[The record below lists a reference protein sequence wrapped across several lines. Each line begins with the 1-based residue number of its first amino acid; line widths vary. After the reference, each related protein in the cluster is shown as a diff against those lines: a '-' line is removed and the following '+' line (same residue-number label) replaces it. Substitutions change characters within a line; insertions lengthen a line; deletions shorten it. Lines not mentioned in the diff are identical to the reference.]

1 MAPSTEEP
9 PKNNEIDR
17 LTNSI
22 DSLDPTSASQSPM
35 RTDQSPR
42 EQSVE
47 DGHEPGGRIRQDAEG
62 SRKEAA
68 AANDQTDHH
77 HHHLYDE
84 PPIRLVF
91 LDFEVEEELR
101 FGLTELC
108 NHSVRNNMNMVS
120 LLNPSNPPPLL
131 GRNQNP
137 LADAIDLNA
146 LELHAQSITHSRLA
160 SDLRSP
166 KSSNLP
172 PQLPSSLFPH
182 NPALNLLPN
191 RLQPEFWWF
200 LQFIKQKGEEEV
212 GGEGEGE
219 GRRAGGLEISTS
231 HPNFH
236 EFSNS
241 HPRYLVEV
249 VNRIRSGGGQGG
261 MERFVVRIRYGA
273 LSEAFRAVGHV
284 LGLTR
289 HYRTSYTHTHPP
301 TKMGAQ
307 KSAPHSFPSRWD
319 SKACAHLV
327 SQFLA
332 HSARPCRFDSLGLMV
347 DCSRNGV
354 LKVQRVHELCRF
366 LALMGLNLLQ
376 LYTEDTYQI
385 KGEPFFGYFRGPYT
399 QQELKEI
406 DDYAHA
412 LGIEVVACIQTLGHL
427 GQMLQWPR
435 FGGMRDTHDVLLVGS
450 QEVYGFIEKMI
461 RAITSP
467 LRSKKIH
474 IGMDEAHGVSEGR
487 YRQLF
492 GHKDSCQ
499 VFTDHLNK
507 VNQICAKLGLRPMI
521 WSDML
526 FCLAAKNNSLGGY
539 YDSSNPATPELVQS
553 IPPEIELVYWDY
565 YHTTSAPYINKINQ
579 HRDLNFKSPA
589 MASGIWTWS
598 RFWTALPFTIET
610 ITASM
615 RAIKNPQSG
624 VKHAL
629 TTIWGDEGNEC
640 DIWSALPGILF
651 YAEHAY
657 SNKSEIDVGLLKSKF
672 DGICGGSF
680 DDFVFASKLDD
691 LQPENQLIDDKARFT
706 PNLSKWLIWEE
717 PFFSILSPQYAGY
730 DLETHYNQLS
740 RYLDEAMG
748 GGGGRGGGGLENG
761 EKNGNGEEWRR
772 TMAHPMNG
780 RLMLPKLIAKVL
792 GLKCHLRD
800 RLVHAYRQNDREE
813 LVALAGPGPESRLSR
828 LRALCDETW
837 KYHRELWMMMYKP
850 FGWEVLDLRYGGLR
864 ARLESMHERLMGYLD
879 PANEAVERVEEL
891 EVETELVYP
900 TSGAVMM
907 LGNKLI

>member
-1 MAPSTEEP
+1 MASEEI
-9 PKNNEIDR
+9 KN
-17 LTNSI
+17 LTDSI
-22 DSLDPTSASQSPM
+22 DSLDP
-35 RTDQSPR
+35 RC
-42 EQSVE
+42 SV
-47 DGHEPGGRIRQDAEG
+47 DHEG
-62 SRKEAA
+62 SRMSITDEPPSTIQ
-68 AANDQTDHH
+68 DQRQEDQDQESQSKH
-77 HHHLYDE
+77 
-84 PPIRLVF
+84 PPIRLVC
-91 LDFEVEEELR
+91 LDFEVENELR
-101 FGLTELC
+101 FGLHEFSI
-108 NHSVRNNMNMVS
+108 HSIRNNFNFIS
-120 LLNPSNPPPLL
+120 LLNHQHLL
-131 GRNQNP
+131 GHDGG
-137 LADAIDLNA
+137 LHMDSLDLNSV
-146 LELHAQSITHSRLA
+146 HSFNSSIYNSRINL
-160 SDLRSP
+160 DLRTP
-166 KSSNLP
+166 KSSS
-172 PQLPSSLFPH
+172 PSSSS
-182 NPALNLLPN
+182 LNSNSNLNQNVNLDN
-191 RLQPEFWWF
+191 SSSGEQLMPEYWWF
-200 LQFIKQKGEEEV
+200 IKFIKSNEQQT
-212 GGEGEGE
+212 GGYTIE
-219 GRRAGGLEISTS
+219 TS
-231 HPNFH
+231 HPNFDTL
-236 EFSNS
+236 SNTD
-241 HPRYLVEV
+241 PGYLSRVIEATIG
-249 VNRIRSGGGQGG
+249 NNSEGS
-261 MERFVVRIRYGA
+261 ERFVITIRYVIK
-273 LSEAFRAVGHV
+273 SDAFRALGHI
-284 LGLTR
+284 LGTTR
-289 HYRTSYTHTHPP
+289 HYYSLTSQNSFINSNPNHQNSWNSRVFEDLVHTLINHK
-301 TKMGAQ
+301 TE
-307 KSAPHSFPSRWD
+307 KSGFE
-319 SKACAHLV
+319 
-327 SQFLA
+327 
-332 HSARPCRFDSLGLMV
+332 SLGLMV

-354 LKVQRVHELCRF
+354 LKINRVKELSRF
-366 LALMGLNLLQ
+366 ISLMGLNLLQ

-385 KGEPFFGYFRGPYT
+385 KDEPFFGYFRGPYT
-399 QQELKEI
+399 QSELKEI
-406 DDYAHA
+406 DDYAYE

-450 QEVYGFIEKMI
+450 TEVYGFIEKMI
-461 RAITSP
+461 RAITTP

-487 YRQLF
+487 YRQLY

-507 VNQICAKLGLRPMI
+507 VNQICAKLDLKPMI

-579 HRDLNFKSPA
+579 HRDLNYKSPA

-615 RAIKNPQSG
+615 KAIKNPQSG

-651 YAEHAY
+651 YADHAY
-657 SNKSEIDVGLLKSKF
+657 SDNSEIDLGFLKSKF

-717 PFFSILSPQYAGY
+717 PFYSILSPQYAGH

-740 RYLDEAMG
+740 KYLDQAMG
-748 GGGGRGGGGLENG
+748 SRGGQTNG
-761 EKNGNGEEWRR
+761 HDGKSGEGRLR
-772 TMAHPMNG
+772 TIDHPMNE
-780 RLMLPKLIAKVL
+780 RLMLPNLIAKVL

-800 RLVHAYRQNDREE
+800 RLVHAYRHNDREE
-813 LVALAGPGPESRLSR
+813 LVALAGPSPLSRLSR
-828 LRALCDETW
+828 LRVLCDQTW
-837 KYHRELWMMMYKP
+837 KYHRNLWMSMYKP

-879 PANEAVERVEEL
+879 PDNLAVDRIEEL
-891 EVETELVYP
+891 EVDTELVYP

-907 LGNKLI
+907 LDYHRVSRPQYC

>member
-1 MAPSTEEP
+1 MSTGAYSQ
-9 PKNNEIDR
+9 NEIER
-17 LTNSI
+17 LADSI
-22 DSLDPTSASQSPM
+22 VSLDPASADQSPM
-35 RTDQSPR
+35 RTDASSTQDNQEDNENR
-42 EQSVE
+42 ME
-47 DGHEPGGRIRQDAEG
+47 DGQGPAKGMVESG
-62 SRKEAA
+62 
-68 AANDQTDHH
+68 ANEQGACHH
-77 HHHLYDE
+77 QFYTEL
-84 PPIRLVF
+84 PIRLVL
-91 LDFEVEEELR
+91 LDFEVEKELR
-101 FGLTELC
+101 FALTELC
-108 NHSVRNNMNMVS
+108 EHSVRNNMNMVS
-120 LLNPSNPPPLL
+120 LLNHSNHPHHALSESID
-131 GRNQNP
+131 QN
-137 LADAIDLNA
+137 AVDFFN
-146 LELHAQSITHSRLA
+146 QSITQSRITT
-160 SDLRSP
+160 DLRSP
-166 KSSNLP
+166 NFKHSHHNLP
-172 PQLPSSLFPH
+172 NHDGNLH
-182 NPALNLLPN
+182 NQNPTS
-191 RLQPEFWWF
+191 LQPEFWWF
-200 LQFIKQKGEEEV
+200 LQFIKQQEGEEEV
-212 GGEGEGE
+212 GETKEEEGG
-219 GRRAGGLEISTS
+219 RAGRLEISTS
-231 HPNFH
+231 HPNFY

-241 HPRYLVEV
+241 HPGYLADVLNSLRAGERGV
-249 VNRIRSGGGQGG
+249 L
-261 MERFVVRIRYGA
+261 ERFVVTVRYRRR
-273 LSEAFRAVGHV
+273 SEAFRALGHL

-289 HYRTSYTHTHPP
+289 HYHPSSLSAGTH
-301 TKMGAQ
+301 
-307 KSAPHSFPSRWD
+307 D
-319 SKACAHLV
+319 SKKNYRKNGFSPGATWDPRACQAIVDLLH
-327 SQFLA
+327 QR
-332 HSARPCRFDSLGLMV
+332 HETCNFDSLGLMV

-354 LKVQRVHELCRF
+354 LKVQRVKELCRF
-366 LALMGLNLLQ
+366 IALMGLNVLQ

-385 KGEPFFGYFRGPYT
+385 QGEPFFGYFRGPYT
-399 QQELKEI
+399 QLELKEI
-406 DDYAHA
+406 DDYAYE

-435 FGGMRDTHDVLLVGS
+435 FGGMRDTNEILLVGS
-450 QEVYGFIEKMI
+450 QETYGFIEKMI
-461 RAITSP
+461 QAITSP

-507 VNQICAKLGLRPMI
+507 VNQICAKMGLRPMI

-565 YHTTSAPYINKINQ
+565 YHTTSAPYVNKINQ

-615 RAIKNPQSG
+615 KAIKNPQSG

-640 DIWSALPGILF
+640 DIWSALPGLLF
-651 YAEHAY
+651 YSEHAY
-657 SNKSEIDVGLLKSKF
+657 SAKSEIDVRLLKSKF

-730 DLETHYNQLS
+730 DLETHYNRLS
-740 RYLDEAMG
+740 KYLDEAMG
-748 GGGGRGGGGLENG
+748 GGGRLENAHNARG
-761 EKNGNGEEWRR
+761 HEWTR
-772 TMAHPMNG
+772 TMEHPLNS
-780 RLMLPKLIAKVL
+780 RLMLPNLIAKVL

-813 LVALAGPGPESRLSR
+813 LVALAGPGPLSRLSR
-828 LRALCDETW
+828 LRALCDQTW
-837 KYHRELWMMMYKP
+837 KYHRDLWMLMYKP

-864 ARLESMHERLMGYLD
+864 ARLESMHERLMAYLD
-879 PANEAVERVEEL
+879 PCNSSVVRIEEL

-907 LGNKLI
+907 LDYHRVSRPQYC